1 MVKKIYQSL
10 VSGVMVVL
18 SLAACS
24 GGEDAYG
31 GDRPNYHP
39 KGVFSNE
46 GHGGDTNDRHDGP
59 MTELYDHSIGKE
71 GQAIR
76 EHKRRYLQVRD
87 ENGNPPNPT
96 VPLAKDDKNFWARDN
111 QFSRKEINYHG
122 HLQTQLP
129 ETKNS
134 YYHAYEG
141 KLAEKLA
148 ARAANVNHV
157 QDARAV
163 IYGKDVIIAVI
174 PENGSAKEKV
184 KSSVKKAVQPYVNGR
199 RCTVVT
205 GIGNFG
211 RVRNIDNELRDG
223 GPKDQIEL
231 DLKEMVRTLRHQER

>member
-10 VSGVMVVL
+10 VSGVMVL

-31 GDRPNYHP
+31 GDRANYHP

-59 MTELYDHSIGKE
+59 MTELYDHSVGRE

-87 ENGNPPNPT
+87 DNGNPPNPT

-111 QFSRKEINYHG
+111 QFSRKDANYHG

-129 ETKNS
+129 QTKNS
-134 YYHAYEG
+134 YYQAYEG
-141 KLAEKLA
+141 KMAERLA
-148 ARAANVNHV
+148 AKAVKVNHV

-163 IYGKDVIIAVI
+163 VYNKDVIIAVI
-174 PENGSAKEKV
+174 TENGSAKEKV
-184 KSSVKKAVQPYVNGR
+184 KSSVKKAVQPYLNGR

-231 DLKEMVRTLRHQER
+231 DLKEMMRTLRHQER